1 MKWLRNILKGA
12 TLSTAL
18 FIFQACYGTPQD
30 AWYNEGGLAPMS
42 FSLVSRTT
50 GQPLEGISILASE
63 HGTPEREIGVT
74 DANGKCQ
81 VEIPYIRNIEG
92 PSLRFSDPSGVYQPI
107 DTTLTDLRNRDILIE
122 LTAAE

>member
-18 FIFQACYGTPQD
+18 FIFQACYGTP
-30 AWYNEGGLAPMS
+30 
-42 FSLVSRTT
+42 VSRTT

-81 VEIPYIRNIEG
+81 VEIPYIRNVEG

-107 DTTLTDLRNRDILIE
+107 DTTLADLRNRDILIE